1 MAILRV
7 WSERNEPAPTRGW
20 HDCVYSAF
28 LEALEG
34 AGLARL
40 AGVDRVAE
48 REALERSQNVYA
60 PEAGSSLAAGEQ
72 AVRNRYGLTPARS
85 LSLAPLLDT
94 PGLVIVAA
102 GVNSRMPARLH
113 RWDPAF
119 TGSHAV
125 CFATSE
131 TGITILDPEA
141 PDKYAGDPITR
152 AEALAWWDRT
162 SVRYWRIGELEGS
175 MRTITIA
182 TFPAPRIARLAAG
195 ATAEGYISNRATPA
209 SRVKAPAERG
219 TWAHVDAAVKVE
231 GPMAG
236 GMPAG
241 DYYRA
246 ADGALLG
253 LFVPV
258 AQLALEPAKPDP
270 LRKAAQDA
278 VAALQAA
285 LK

>member
-1 MAILRV
+1 MATLRV

-34 AGLARL
+34 AGLERL

-102 GVNSRMPARLH
+102 GVNSRMPERLH
-113 RWDPAF
+113 HWDPAY

-125 CFATSE
+125 CFVTSE
-131 TGITILDPEA
+131 SGITILDPEA
-141 PDKYAGDPITR
+141 PDKYAGDSITR

-182 TFPAPRIARLAAG
+182 TFPAPRVARLAAG
-195 ATAEGYISNRATPA
+195 ATAEGYTPQRATPVK
-209 SRVKAPAERG
+209 RVQAPAERDS
-219 TWAHVDAAVKVE
+219 WAHVNAAVSVE
-231 GPMAG
+231 GPMSG

-253 LFVPV
+253 LYVPV
-258 AQLALEPAKPDP
+258 AQLALDPVPADP
-270 LRKAAQDA
+270 LR
-278 VAALQAA
+278 VAARRSVELLQEA
-285 LK
+285 LR